1 MGYAM
6 KKYKNLR
13 GNSSVLSY
21 ESGVD
26 YIHVVFCK
34 GEFRNY
40 LYDSGVPGKF
50 HVDRMKVL
58 AERGSGLGSY
68 ISTTV
73 KSRYARK
80 W

>member
-1 MGYAM
+1 M

-26 YIHVVFCK
+26 FIHVVFCK
-34 GEFRNY
+34 GSYRNY
-40 LYDSGVPGKF
+40 LYNSIVPGTN

-58 AERGSGLGSY
+58 AEQGYGLGSY